1 MASLGARHP
10 LGDFTEDDSVV
21 RLIRHASEALEPA
34 TAFRRRLRGEVLN
47 LHVALREGLVAP
59 RRTRAM
65 STIGRAVLLASLTL
79 AVSVTAA
86 GAAAQSA
93 IPGELLYP
101 VKRQLE
107 GIRLQLASG
116 PARGDLLE
124 MAVGERLE
132 ELERLARA
140 GEWTLVSAATHDL
153 TAAEDVLI
161 GAGMPPDAGART
173 TLDRR
178 IERLKTLLASAPTE
192 GRKGLQQALNAMS
205 SPHGMSTGSPGKGP
219 SDRTPPGQDPARP
232 ANGGPASN
240 GSQDHP
246 PVDSRGG
253 GSTGNGAVNGNANGA
268 DQGNGPASEH
278 AAPSHAPH

>member
-10 LGDFTEDDSVV
+10 LGDFSEDDSVV
-21 RLIRHASEALEPA
+21 RLMRHASKTIEPDALY
-34 TAFRRRLRGEVLN
+34 RRRLRGELLN
-47 LHVALREGLVAP
+47 LHVALREGLAAP
-59 RRTRAM
+59 RRTRVM

-124 MAVGERLE
+124 MAVAERLE
-132 ELERLARA
+132 EVERLANA
-140 GEWTLVSAATHDL
+140 GEWTLLSAATGDL
-153 TAAEDVLI
+153 TAAEGVLI
-161 GAGMPPDAGART
+161 SAGTPLDPDRRA

-178 IERLKTLLASAPTE
+178 IERLEMLLASAPSE
-192 GRKGLQQALNAMS
+192 RRKGLQQALNAMS
-205 SPHGMSTGSPGKGP
+205 SPHAKSTGSRGNGP
-219 SDRTPPGQDPARP
+219 SNGTPPGQDPVRP
-232 ANGGPASN
+232 ANGGPAAN
-240 GSQDHP
+240 GSEDRAP
-246 PVDSRGG
+246 TDNRGG
-253 GSTGNGAVNGNANGA
+253 GSTGDGALNGNAHGA
-268 DQGNGPASEH
+268 E
-278 AAPSHAPH
+278 